1 MTGPRG
7 RKTKGCLSSLTP
19 TREYDDDPYLDE
31 YRLLTDGLIE
41 LHGKPT
47 RMDLAAVKVE
57 EDGGT
62 SSTQHTPDDDEDG
75 LTQGHHQVYVLDSL
89 VRTILSQNTTDK
101 TSIRS
106 FHKLK
111 ETFDGWEAVLNA
123 PHEDVADAIRE
134 GGLAD
139 IKVVRIKALLEQ
151 LKSEVGECSLE
162 WLRDKD
168 TEFIKEYLGQFTG
181 VGPKTVSCTLM
192 FALGRDD
199 FPVDTHVFRIGKDLG
214 WIPKSCRSRED
225 AYEYLNVRIPDSV
238 KFDLHVLL
246 VAHGKVCAYC
256 SSRKTGSI
264 AAKEC
269 PVRIL
274 KGARSKISKGGVSVR
289 AAKNEDACD
298 VEIKSEPLLDADDA
312 DVKHELK
319 RVKREISCHDTT

>member
-1 MTGPRG
+1 MTGSRA
-7 RKTKGCLSSLTP
+7 RKTKGSLSSLAPKT
-19 TREYDDDPYLDE
+19 EYGDPYLDE

-47 RMDLAAVKVE
+47 RMDLAAIKVEEE
-57 EDGGT
+57 EDGGA
-62 SSTQHTPDDDEDG
+62 STHVSHDDEG

-106 FHKLK
+106 FRKLK

-151 LKSEVGECSLE
+151 LKSDVGECSLE

-225 AYEYLNVRIPDSV
+225 AYEYLNVRIPDGV

-274 KGARSKISKGGVSVR
+274 KGARRTSINNNKGAGVS
-289 AAKNEDACD
+289 EDACD
-298 VEIKSEPLLDADDA
+298 LEIKSESLLDEDDT
-312 DVKHELK
+312 DVKQELK
-319 RVKREISCHDTT
+319 RVKRESG

>member
-1 MTGPRG
+1 MTGSRA
-7 RKTKGCLSSLTP
+7 RKTKGSLSSLAPKT
-19 TREYDDDPYLDE
+19 EYGDPYLDE

-57 EDGGT
+57 EEEEEEDGDT
-62 SSTQHTPDDDEDG
+62 STHVSHDDEG

-106 FHKLK
+106 FRKLK

-151 LKSEVGECSLE
+151 LKSDVGECSLE

-274 KGARSKISKGGVSVR
+274 KGARR
-289 AAKNEDACD
+289 RKNNNKSLEWSEDACD
-298 VEIKSEPLLDADDA
+298 LEIKSEPLLDEDDT
-312 DVKHELK
+312 DVKQELK
-319 RVKREISCHDTT
+319 RVKRESG